1 MNCRY
6 STFNLSNNK
15 YSGESGADKIE
26 ETIDLL
32 QTTVSYKMPLL
43 FKPFYDMKESES
55 SFLVSMQ
62 SGACD
67 ILTRTMIE
75 MGIPRETA
83 IDLFNS
89 YFDLGQKI
97 DPDKDVLE
105 EKIRK
110 TISDKYEQLPYWVKV
125 QLDFLV

>member
-1 MNCRY
+1 
-6 STFNLSNNK
+6 
-15 YSGESGADKIE
+15 
-26 ETIDLL
+26 
-32 QTTVSYKMPLL
+32 MPLL

-62 SGACD
+62 SGAFD
-67 ILTRTMIE
+67 AITRTMIE

-83 IDLFNS
+83 IELFNNHL
-89 YFDLGQKI
+89 DLN
-97 DPDKDVLE
+97 PRSEMDKGVLE

-110 TISDKYEQLPYWVKV
+110 IIAEKYDNLPYWLRV